1 MFLKGGLLIFI
12 IAIPYY
18 GMVIVNVEEC
28 ELAKHA
34 PYKNTPF
41 FDEQGHLR
49 YRLPLFWAILG
60 PMEQ

>member
-1 MFLKGGLLIFI
+1 
-12 IAIPYY
+12 
-18 GMVIVNVEEC
+18 MVMVDVEEC

-49 YRLPLFWAILG
+49 YRLPLFWAIVG